1 VLRRY
6 KLRLGDGT
14 TLLVD
19 QDGLSTW
26 LVDRKAMVQAGRSGK
41 WIPLKE
47 FLVHLR
53 AAALR
58 EARQQAA
65 APKEREQ
72 TAEDEE
78 QKRAAAREERRQE
91 ARREREQ
98 AAAREEREQPTDRE
112 ERMRAAAREERMRA
126 AAREERRQAAAR
138 GLTPPP
144 TTTPPREDGLPLVPP
159 PPRGDDLPSTPPPS
173 ARADGLP
180 LVPPPPKDEAPLPSP
195 PTPGDDAP
203 LFIPQAPAEDA
214 PVAPSPPEVEAPPAV
229 ASPEAEAPQS
239 APPPSEP
246 ESLLGLAASRPGSD
260 AEVRITIGEPR
271 LVDDVAPGRPAVPES
286 PREDEPVGIGEP
298 PGVQAFADEP
308 TPAAHR
314 SGSVSVDDVP
324 VIPLKP
330 LGGEQPGRPA
340 EPPREDE
347 PPSVMAGPAV
357 QSLADDP
364 GASPARQTSNTWTGA
379 TWDDEP
385 PAIPLKPADEQEAA
399 ARRPARPR
407 SRAASSFADDA
418 PSGPIWTDGP
428 AASVLR
434 AVGSF
439 GTFLSRCLD
448 PLNRLE
454 QGRPPFSFEMGPTRP
469 IEPSRPGA
477 PTAPP
482 RSASRPPEIGPLAE
496 EPTSVADEPR
506 RPSTDDRLPLIP
518 LKPLRDGV
526 SELSTKARGLFVRVR
541 SGLDGLTAR
550 ASHLLR
556 RESPPDSG
564 PPERLVAADSPASLN
579 AALEPRVVQ
588 RAPPALTE
596 MPALRLKPLDE
607 PGSEEEPYEED
618 LYGEDFL
625 GERADFVSAIW
636 VWTRRLVVVGVL
648 LGLGTLAA
656 MNRDVW
662 LPQAA
667 DLGERTLSEIDEQ
680 VRSGHFARQQQRAVE
695 EATRQLPHL
704 APETIRLIMVSSPIR
719 VLDAPDVFEIAYDAT
734 DRGLAALDRG
744 DAEELQA
751 LRQEML
757 ATLRPEERE
766 RIREFDRARAQALA
780 FPLDVRQAML
790 VYARAA
796 RALPPESRERLQAL
810 LGEAIAAGLTPAT
823 QLTPTASTERP

>member
-1 VLRRY
+1 MVRRF

-58 EARQQAA
+58 EARERAA
-65 APKEREQ
+65 VPREREP
-72 TAEDEE
+72 TAQDEE
-78 QKRAAAREERRQE
+78 QKRAAAREERRRE
-91 ARREREQ
+91 AQREREQ
-98 AAAREEREQPTDRE
+98 AVAREEQEQPTDRE
-112 ERMRAAAREERMRA
+112 ERMRAAAREKRMQA

-144 TTTPPREDGLPLVPP
+144 TTTTPREDGLPLVPP

-173 ARADGLP
+173 AREDGLP

-203 LFIPQAPAEDA
+203 LFIPPAAAEEA
-214 PVAPSPPEVEAPPAV
+214 PVAPSPPEEEAAPTA
-229 ASPEAEAPQS
+229 ASPEVPPA

-246 ESLLGLAASRPGSD
+246 ESPPGLAAPPPAS
-260 AEVRITIGEPR
+260 EVDVRVTVGAPR
-271 LVDDVAPGRPAVPES
+271 RVDDEAPRGPVVPEP

-298 PGVQAFADEP
+298 PGVQALADEP
-308 TPAAHR
+308 TPGGR
-314 SGSVSVDDVP
+314 SVSAGDVP
-324 VIPLKP
+324 AIPLKP
-330 LGGEQPGRPA
+330 LENEGPRRRA
-340 EPPREDE
+340 EPPRDAE
-347 PPSVMAGPAV
+347 PPSATARPAV

-364 GASPARQTSNTWTGA
+364 AAPPARQTGNTWTGA
-379 TWDDEP
+379 TWDDER
-385 PAIPLKPADEQEAA
+385 PAIPLKPPVEPEATS
-399 ARRPARPR
+399 RRSASPR
-407 SRAASSFADDA
+407 SRAATAFADDA

-434 AVGSF
+434 AVGTF
-439 GTFLSRCLD
+439 GTFLSRCLT

-454 QGRPPFSFEMGPTRP
+454 RGRSPFPVAEDRRRP
-469 IEPSRPGA
+469 IEPSTP
-477 PTAPP
+477 APP
-482 RSASRPPEIGPLAE
+482 KPLSRPASRPPELWPSPEG
-496 EPTSVADEPR
+496 PTSAADEPQW
-506 RPSTDDRLPLIP
+506 PSTEDGLPLIP
-518 LKPLRDGV
+518 LKSLRDGV
-526 SELSTKARGLFVRVR
+526 SRLSTMAQGVLARVR
-541 SGLDGLTAR
+541 GGLEGLTAR
-550 ASHLLR
+550 APRLLR
-556 RESPPDSG
+556 REGRPGAAPA
-564 PPERLVAADSPASLN
+564 ERPAADAPPTSPDTG
-579 AALEPRVVQ
+579 LEPRVVQ
-588 RAPPALTE
+588 QAPPALGE
-596 MPALRLKPLDE
+596 LPALRFKPMDE
-607 PGSEEEPYEED
+607 DPRSEED
-618 LYGEDFL
+618 LYDEEDVL
-625 GERADFVSAIW
+625 GERADLVSAIW
-636 VWTRRLVVVGVL
+636 VWTRRLVVVAVL
-648 LGLGTLAA
+648 LGLAALAA

-667 DLGERTLSEIDEQ
+667 DLGERTLGEIDEQ
-680 VRSGHFARQQQRAVE
+680 VRSGHFAMQQQRAVE
-695 EATRQLPHL
+695 EAARQLPHL

-734 DRGLAALDRG
+734 DRGLAALHRG

-757 ATLRPEERE
+757 AALRPEDRE
-766 RIREFDRARAQALA
+766 RIREFDRAREQALV

-796 RALPPESRERLQAL
+796 RALPPESRERLQTL
-810 LGEAIAAGLTPAT
+810 LGEAIAAGLTRAT
-823 QLTPTASTERP
+823 ELTPTASTERP